1 MRGEAFPF
9 VLAGSMFRV
18 VPSLV
23 EELRRRLVEVA
34 PRADVKPL
42 DVEPARGAVALALA
56 ELRGRA
62 NLPKYIS

>member
-1 MRGEAFPF
+1 
-9 VLAGSMFRV
+9 MFRV